1 MTVRIPLLR
10 VGAAFS
16 VVAFLA
22 GCSRSGVDDA
32 SPDADVTSVSAPI
45 AEGGSAEPAPSSVA
59 QTAQSVTERWWN
71 WQGAFAEDVNPVSDS
86 SGVDCGNG
94 QPDDVWFVA
103 GTFGNQPGDVTQ
115 RTCTVPAGRVL
126 VGPVLNTFYDPA
138 SAATMSPTV
147 ASQVQ
152 LDGKPVT
159 FREERVDQFSLRTV
173 EGNPIASGY
182 SGIVGG
188 HGFWFETPPLTPGV
202 HTLTI
207 VGVEASGFRVDV
219 RYDITAK

>member
-1 MTVRIPLLR
+1 MPFRCQSVFVCVGFSAVVLL
-10 VGAAFS
+10 G
-16 VVAFLA
+16 
-22 GCSRSGVDDA
+22 GCSSPGGDDELP
-32 SPDADVTSVSAPI
+32 PDPAASVSVPTTTA
-45 AEGGSAEPAPSSVA
+45 AGSANAATP
-59 QTAQSVTERWWN
+59 QTAASVTERWWN

-103 GTFGNQPGDVTQ
+103 GTFGNQPGEVTQ

-138 SAATMSPTV
+138 SATTMSATADSKV
-147 ASQVQ
+147 E

-159 FREERVDQFSLRTV
+159 FREERVDEFSLATV

-188 HGFWFETPPLTPGV
+188 HGFWFETPPLTPGA

-219 RYDITAK
+219 RYDLTAE